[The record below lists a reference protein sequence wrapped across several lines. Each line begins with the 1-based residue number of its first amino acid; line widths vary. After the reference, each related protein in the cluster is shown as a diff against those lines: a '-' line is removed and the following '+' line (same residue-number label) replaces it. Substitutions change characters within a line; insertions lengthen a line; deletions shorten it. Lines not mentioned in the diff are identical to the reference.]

1 MSSSNST
8 SKKPWG
14 VGLRKALLMLSGTM
28 GMLLLCLPLFSQG
41 SFGRILGTVTDQSG
55 GVVSGATVTIV
66 DTDRGV
72 TKELVTNDAGEYS
85 APTLNP
91 GKYKVRAE
99 AKGFKAVEHTDVV
112 LEVGKEVRVDMSL
125 VPGAVAETMTI
136 TESVPLV
143 ETTNAVLGGTINN
156 ADLNDMPLNGRNY
169 QNLVSLRPGVTLQP
183 GGGPWTQST
192 NGIRPDETVWMVDGV
207 INTNMYDARPIL
219 NMPSPFSD
227 GATILPVDAIQEFN
241 TEIAPKAEYGWKPGA
256 VVNVGVKSGTNL
268 LHGSAYGFYRS
279 AAWDARNLF
288 DPSVESAP
296 QLCAPTA
303 TPLACARTPVQL
315 KQFGGVLGGPI
326 KKDKLFFFTG
336 YEGLRSLI
344 GNAIVTGGV
353 PETISQGTG
362 ANADPKHSMVDAIM
376 ALQSAGVA
384 VSPVSLAL
392 AGCPTGMLTT
402 ASVCTPPSYSW
413 PINNTNNSAFIATFP
428 NTNVTD
434 NGIAKIDYHINSKH
448 SLNGMMFIGNYT
460 GDGMDHPFVNKI
472 FRDTNLDRT
481 YTVGADWVYAANSR
495 LVNDARFGYD
505 KVAFV
510 FKTDDGTAL
519 ADGTGYPVNTGVT
532 QFPGLPNINLSGFE
546 KLGSWHNRP
555 QNWANHYF
563 DLQDNISYL
572 MGKHTLRFGG
582 EFANIDVTNAI
593 PDTGRG
599 LIAFKGKKQNTLLG
613 TTCGTVAKPKSCPLV
628 DFFAGSP
635 SGGNLLSG
643 QANREETWRSGAV
656 FFQDDWRIG
665 SKMTLNLGL
674 RYSYVTPIHE
684 VNGLWG
690 NFDPAKGMV
699 QQSSG
704 GSLYS
709 PDHKDFSPRVGFAY
723 DVNGKG
729 TTVVRG
735 GFSINYSFITAVTF
749 LNQNGFTAPGATSVS
764 VAAVPT
770 GATIETNGLGLAG
783 GTAGSGSITLQSA
796 ALSANQITW
805 KGPFPIFPSNV
816 TPQCGDGN
824 GADANPC
831 NIMAIDPNLT
841 TPYIMSYSLG
851 VQHSFGSNLSLEV
864 GYVGNRGERLTG
876 FTDIN
881 QINPSL
887 ISASNPTG
895 RPFWDSSKAAFFP
908 YLQWIIRNTND
919 GHSNYNS
926 LQASLTKRVSHGL
939 SFIAGYTFAHGLD
952 TGTLNRTGYLPQ
964 DSTNPGAEYGPSD
977 FDVRHRFTFTATYNI
992 PGIKGFAQMLEGWK
1006 LNTIINYQTAQPWQT
1021 YDSNNAF
1028 YENGS
1033 TVADFTQRWN
1043 ITGPPSAF
1051 KSGANGV
1058 PFCTSGGPQG
1068 CGITS
1073 GVSQQTNFF
1082 TDAQSAAMWQQCVT
1096 DVGGITGAAYS
1107 NLVANGCYVSGS
1119 SAITPPA
1126 NGTLGNIGRNIF
1138 RDSGFKNVDFSVF
1151 KMFTYKERYSA
1162 QFRVEI
1168 FNLFNH
1174 PIAANP
1180 YGGANGYGVGN
1191 DPSVGTNGG
1200 GIFGCGCAT
1209 ADVAAGSPQIGSG
1222 GARGMQLGLKLAF

>member
-1 MSSSNST
+1 MSSLSSS
-8 SKKPWG
+8 SKKSRG
-14 VGLRKALLMLSGTM
+14 VHFRKAMQLMG
-28 GMLLLCLPLFSQG
+28 GIIGVLLLCLPLFSQG

-55 GVVSGATVTIV
+55 GVVSGATVTVV

-72 TKELVTNDAGEYS
+72 TKSLVTNEAGEYN

-99 AKGFKAVEHTDVV
+99 AKGFKTIERENIV
-112 LEVGKEVRVDMSL
+112 LEVGKEIRADVSL
-125 VPGAVAETMTI
+125 VPGTVAETMTI

-143 ETTNAVLGGTINN
+143 ETTNATLGGTINN
-156 ADLNDMPLNGRNY
+156 AEINDMPLNGRNY
-169 QNLVSLRPGVTLQP
+169 QNLVSLRPGVALQP

-241 TEIAPKAEYGWKPGA
+241 TEITPKAEYGWKPGA

-268 LHGSAYGFYRS
+268 FHGSAYGFYRS

-288 DPSVESAP
+288 NPTVESAP
-296 QLCAPTA
+296 DLCAPTA
-303 TPLACARTPVQL
+303 TPAACAKTPTQL
-315 KQFGGVLGGPI
+315 KQFGGVIGGPV

-344 GNAIVTGGV
+344 GNAIVTSGI
-353 PETISQGTG
+353 PETISTG
-362 ANADPKHSMVDAIM
+362 SAKKSMVDAIM
-376 ALQSAGVA
+376 ALQAANVT

-392 AGCPTGMLTT
+392 AGCPTGTLTT
-402 ASVCTPPSYSW
+402 ASVCTGGFW
-413 PINNTNNSAFIATFP
+413 PNNPTSNTSFIATFP
-428 NTNVTD
+428 NTNITD
-434 NGIAKIDYHINSKH
+434 NGIAKFDYHINDKH
-448 SLNGMMFIGNYT
+448 SLNGMLFIGNYT

-472 FRDTNLDRT
+472 FEDTNLDRT
-481 YTVGADWVYAANSR
+481 YTIGADWVYAASSR
-495 LVNDARFGYD
+495 LVNDVRFGYD
-505 KVAFV
+505 RVW
-510 FKTDDGTAL
+510 FKFLTDDGTRL
-519 ADGTGYPVNTGVT
+519 ADGSGFPINTGVT

-555 QNWANHYF
+555 QHWANHYF
-563 DLQDNISYL
+563 DIQDNVSYL

-599 LIAFKGKKQNTLLG
+599 LIAFKGNKTTGLG
-613 TTCGTVAKPKSCPLV
+613 ITNCKGKSCPLE
-628 DFFAGSP
+628 DFFAGFP

-643 QANREETWRSGAV
+643 NAEREETWKSVAG
-656 FFQDDWRIG
+656 FLQDDWRVS
-665 SKMTLNLGL
+665 SKLTLNMGL
-674 RYSYVTPIHE
+674 RYSYVSPIHE

-690 NFDPAKGMV
+690 NFDPTKGMV
-699 QQSSG
+699 QQPSG
-704 GSLYS
+704 GTLYN
-709 PDHKDFSPRVGFAY
+709 PDHKDFSPRVGFAW

-770 GATIETNGLGLAG
+770 GATLQVNGVSTP
-783 GTAGSGSITLQSA
+783 GTGSITLQSA
-796 ALSANQITW
+796 ALSASQITW
-805 KGPFPIFPSNV
+805 NSPGPIFPSSV
-816 TPQCGDGN
+816 TPKCGDGIS
-824 GADANPC
+824 GDVGPC

-841 TPYIMSYSLG
+841 TPYITSYSLG
-851 VQHSFGSNLSLEV
+851 VQHSFGNNLSWEV
-864 GYVGNRGERLTG
+864 GYVGNRGSRLTG
-876 FTDIN
+876 FTDVN
-881 QINPSL
+881 QSGAN
-887 ISASNPTG
+887 G
-895 RPFWDSSKAAFFP
+895 VRPYGAAFP

-926 LQASLTKRVSHGL
+926 LQTSLTKRISHGL

-964 DSTNPGAEYGPSD
+964 NSTNVQGEYGNSD
-977 FDVRHRFTFTATYNI
+977 FDIRHRFTFTVTYAI
-992 PGIKGFAQMLEGWK
+992 PGIHGFGQMLEGWK
-1006 LNTIINYQTAQPWQT
+1006 LNSIINYQTAQPWQAN
-1021 YDSNNAF
+1021 DFGNDF
-1028 YENGS
+1028 RGG
-1033 TVADFTQRWN
+1033 DFTDRWN
-1043 ITGPPSAF
+1043 INGSPADFGSGPNAI
-1051 KSGANGV
+1051 
-1058 PFCTSGGPQG
+1058 PFCSGFGG
-1068 CGITS
+1068 TVSCVRTS
-1073 GVSQQTNFF
+1073 GVSGQDIPLSASFN
-1082 TDAQSAAMWQQCVT
+1082 SAAQTLCQNS
-1096 DVGGITGAAYS
+1096 AANAGNLAADGCFVS
-1107 NLVANGCYVSGS
+1107 NNGKSVL
-1119 SAITPPA
+1119 TPPA
-1126 NGTLGNIGRNIF
+1126 NGTFGNIGRNIF

-1151 KMFTYKERYSA
+1151 KTFSWRERYSA

-1174 PIAANP
+1174 PISANP

-1191 DPSVGTNGG
+1191 DFSTTGG
-1200 GIFGCGCAT
+1200 GGGFGCGCAT

-1222 GARGMQLGLKLAF
+1222 GARGLQLGLKLAF